1 MTLWLLT
8 EHLLGFLFPALA
20 VGGVLWLA
28 LRTRR
33 PARLGAGTQAW
44 MLAGAGVAVLVA
56 GLLVFG
62 RDGKMLTYAALV
74 LVQGSVAWWLRGR

>member
-1 MTLWLLT
+1 MTLWLLA
-8 EHLLGFLFPALA
+8 EHAIGFLFPALA

-33 PARLGAGTQAW
+33 TARLGPAAQA
-44 MLAGAGVAVLVA
+44 LVLVLVGALVLLA

-74 LVQGSVAWWLRGR
+74 LAQGTAGWWLRGR

>member
-8 EHLLGFLFPALA
+8 EHTIGFLFPALG

-33 PARLGAGTQAW
+33 SARLGSMGQA
-44 MLAGAGVAVLVA
+44 LVLFVAGALVLLA

-62 RDGKMLTYAALV
+62 RDGKMLTYTALV
-74 LVQGSVAWWLRGR
+74 LVQGTAGWWLRGR

>member
-8 EHLLGFLFPALA
+8 EHVAGFLFPALA
-20 VGGVLWLA
+20 VAGVLWLA

-33 PARLGAGTQAW
+33 SPRLRPAGQA
-44 MLAGAGVAVLVA
+44 LVLLLVGVAVLLA

-74 LVQGSVAWWLRGR
+74 LAQGTAGWWLRGR

>member
-8 EHLLGFLFPALA
+8 EHVLGFLFPALA
-20 VGGVLWLA
+20 VAAVLWLA

-33 PARLGAGTQAW
+33 SARLGRLGQAVV
-44 MLAGAGVAVLVA
+44 LASVGAAVLLT

-74 LVQGSVAWWLRGR
+74 LAQGTAAWWLRGR

>member
-8 EHLLGFLFPALA
+8 EHVAGFLFPALA
-20 VGGVLWLA
+20 VAAVLWLA

-33 PARLGAGTQAW
+33 SPRLGPMGQ
-44 MLAGAGVAVLVA
+44 AGVLVVVGAAVLLA

-74 LVQGSVAWWLRGR
+74 LAQGSAGWWLRGR

>member
-8 EHLLGFLFPALA
+8 EHAIGFLFPALA

-33 PARLGAGTQAW
+33 SARLGPVGQA
-44 MLAGAGVAVLVA
+44 LVLTSAGVLVLLA
-56 GLLVFG
+56 GLLLFG

-74 LVQGSVAWWLRGR
+74 LVQGTAGWWLRGR